1 MHKRKH
7 NGITLLT
14 PAFFS
19 RRFKFGTR
27 RAIEKHG
34 QLSMKQVVL
43 NEMNVPRVIT
53 NPSWP
58 QAVREYYEE
67 KGKAVENKGFP
78 YGVTLASSTFL

>member
-14 PAFFS
+14 PAFMS

-27 RAIEKHG
+27 RAIEKRG
-34 QLSMKQVVL
+34 QLSIKL
-43 NEMNVPRVIT
+43 T

-58 QAVREYYEE
+58 QAVREYWNE
-67 KGKAVENKGFP
+67 KKPSCFFHYP
-78 YGVTLASSTFL
+78 YGVGLLTPASYASKMGS